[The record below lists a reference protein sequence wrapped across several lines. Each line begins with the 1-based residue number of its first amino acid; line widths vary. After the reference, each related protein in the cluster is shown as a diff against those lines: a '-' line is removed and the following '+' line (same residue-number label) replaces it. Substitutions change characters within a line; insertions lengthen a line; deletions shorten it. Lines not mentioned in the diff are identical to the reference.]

1 MDDSEARTV
10 AVVTGG
16 AGGMGLATAKLL
28 GREHHVVV
36 ADVRGDRLDA
46 AVEELA
52 GAGVESDAVVC
63 DVTDRAAVR
72 ALAAMAASR
81 GTVVSVVHTAG
92 LSPRMAPAEQILRV
106 NALGTVLV
114 DRAFEPYAGHGSCIV
129 NVASTA
135 GHLPPLLPTPS
146 RTYRLALSDPDRF
159 LDRMVARCALVPR
172 RARAGTAYAL
182 SKHFVIWWSRQLAG
196 PLGARGARI
205 LSVSPGSFDTGMGR
219 LEERSGAGELAARS
233 ALGRFGRVE
242 EIAEVLAFV
251 ASEKPGYLT
260 GTDVLVDGGAQAVM
274 TLRDTI
280 EMARSA

>member
-106 NALGTVLV
+106 NVLGTVLV

-159 LDRMVARCALVPR
+159 LDRMVARCARATPGTCGHGVRAQQALRDLVVPAAGGPAR
-172 RARAGTAYAL
+172 RQGRPHPVGVAG
-182 SKHFVIWWSRQLAG
+182 FVRHRD
-196 PLGARGARI
+196 GAA
-205 LSVSPGSFDTGMGR
+205 
-219 LEERSGAGELAARS
+219 
-233 ALGRFGRVE
+233 
-242 EIAEVLAFV
+242 
-251 ASEKPGYLT
+251 
-260 GTDVLVDGGAQAVM
+260 GGAQ
-274 TLRDTI
+274 R
-280 EMARSA
+280 RR